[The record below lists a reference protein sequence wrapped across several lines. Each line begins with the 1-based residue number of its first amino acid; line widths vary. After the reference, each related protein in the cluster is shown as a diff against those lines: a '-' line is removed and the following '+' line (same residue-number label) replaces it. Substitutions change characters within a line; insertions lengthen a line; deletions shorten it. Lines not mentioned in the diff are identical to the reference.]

1 MNPNYFDGRC
11 AYCGEDETI
20 CAEDCL
26 DKRGEKI

>member
-11 AYCGEDETI
+11 AYCGIDEII

-26 DKRGEKI
+26 EETE

>member
-11 AYCGEDETI
+11 AYCGKDETT

-26 DKRGEKI
+26 GETE